1 MYRVYINGK
10 LHKVSSE
17 VPEYPVGTTK
27 VKGLIIVVHMD
38 VRCPKCQHFVPTNE
52 MAAYGGHEDCE
63 VASKTGYTSN
73 KGTKANKRQRRGAHE
88 SKAI

>member
-10 LHKVSSE
+10 LHQTTND
-17 VPEYPVGTTK
+17 PPQYPVGTTK
-27 VKGLIIVVHMD
+27 VKGLVIVVHQD
-38 VRCPKCQHFVPTNE
+38 VRCPKCQHFCATNE

-63 VASKTGYTSN
+63 VASKTGYSSN
-73 KGTKANKRQRRGAHE
+73 KGVRANKRTRRGAHE